1 MKNTKMK
8 NIIGI
13 FIITVVLLITGCK
26 ETPVEKE
33 VIIVPAETIVVPA
46 KTVVVEKEPA
56 AKSTSISLDKK
67 GVELKSEELDVK
79 IKND

>member
-13 FIITVVLLITGCK
+13 FVVAVALMTMGCK
-26 ETPVEKE
+26 ETPAEKE
-33 VIIVPAETIVVPA
+33 VIIVPTN
-46 KTVVVEKEPA
+46 TVEVEKAPA
-56 AKSTSISLDKK
+56 ENSTSISLDKK

>member
-1 MKNTKMK
+1 MK
-8 NIIGI
+8 NIIGFI
-13 FIITVVLLITGCK
+13 IITVVLLIMGCK

-33 VIIVPAETIVVPA
+33 IIIVPA
-46 KTVVVEKEPA
+46 KTVVIEKAPP

-67 GVELKSEELDVK
+67 GVELKSKELDVK

>member
-8 NIIGI
+8 NSIGLFMI
-13 FIITVVLLITGCK
+13 AVVLLIMGCK

-33 VIIVPAETIVVPA
+33 VIIVPT

-56 AKSTSISLDKK
+56 EKSTSISLDKK

>member
-8 NIIGI
+8 NSIGLFMI
-13 FIITVVLLITGCK
+13 AVVLLIMGCK

-33 VIIVPAETIVVPA
+33 VIIVPT

-56 AKSTSISLDKK
+56 EKSTSISLDKK
-67 GVELKSEELDVK
+67 GVELKTKELDVE

>member
-8 NIIGI
+8 NSIGF
-13 FIITVVLLITGCK
+13 FIITVVLMIMGCK
-26 ETPVEKE
+26 ETPAEKE
-33 VIIVPAETIVVPA
+33 VIIVPAKTI
-46 KTVVVEKEPA
+46 VVEKEAPE
-56 AKSTSISLDKK
+56 KSTSISLDKK

>member
-8 NIIGI
+8 NIIG
-13 FIITVVLLITGCK
+13 FFMITVVLMVMGCK
-26 ETPVEKE
+26 ETPAEKE
-33 VIIVPAETIVVPA
+33 VIIVPT
-46 KTVVVEKEPA
+46 KTVVVEKEAP

>member
-1 MKNTKMK
+1 MKNTKMKNTKMK
-8 NIIGI
+8 NIIG
-13 FIITVVLLITGCK
+13 FFMITVALMIMGCK
-26 ETPVEKE
+26 ETPAEKE
-33 VIIVPAETIVVPA
+33 VIIVPA
-46 KTVVVEKEPA
+46 KTVVVEKDAP

>member
-8 NIIGI
+8 NIIG
-13 FIITVVLLITGCK
+13 FFMITVVLMIMGCK
-26 ETPVEKE
+26 ETPAEKE
-33 VIIVPAETIVVPA
+33 VIIVPAKTIVI
-46 KTVVVEKEPA
+46 EKEAP

>member
-8 NIIGI
+8 NFVGF
-13 FIITVVLLITGCK
+13 FIITVALLIMGCK

-33 VIIVPAETIVVPA
+33 VIIVPA
-46 KTVVVEKEPA
+46 KTVVIEKEAP

>member
-8 NIIGI
+8 NIIG
-13 FIITVVLLITGCK
+13 FFMITVALMIMGCK
-26 ETPVEKE
+26 ETPAEKE
-33 VIIVPAETIVVPA
+33 VIIVPA
-46 KTVVVEKEPA
+46 KTVVVEKDAP

>member
-1 MKNTKMK
+1 MKITKMK
-8 NIIGI
+8 NIIGF
-13 FIITVVLLITGCK
+13 FIITVVIMIMGCK

-33 VIIVPAETIVVPA
+33 VIIVPA
-46 KTVVVEKEPA
+46 KTVVVEKAPP

-67 GVELKSEELDVK
+67 GVELKTEELDVE

>member
-8 NIIGI
+8 NIIG
-13 FIITVVLLITGCK
+13 FFMITVVLMIMGCK
-26 ETPVEKE
+26 ETPAEKE
-33 VIIVPAETIVVPA
+33 VIIVPA
-46 KTVVVEKEPA
+46 KTVVIEKEAP

>member
-13 FIITVVLLITGCK
+13 FIITVVLMIMGCK

-33 VIIVPAETIVVPA
+33 VIIVPT
-46 KTVVVEKEPA
+46 KTVVVEKDAP

>member
-8 NIIGI
+8 NIIGF
-13 FIITVVLLITGCK
+13 FIMAVVLMITGCK

-33 VIIVPAETIVVPA
+33 VIIVPS
-46 KTVVVEKEPA
+46 KTVIVEKAPA
-56 AKSTSISLDKK
+56 EKSTSITLDKK

-79 IKND
+79 IEND

>member
-8 NIIGI
+8 NIIG
-13 FIITVVLLITGCK
+13 FLMITVVLMIMGCK
-26 ETPVEKE
+26 ETPAEKE
-33 VIIVPAETIVVPA
+33 VIIVPTKTI
-46 KTVVVEKEPA
+46 VVEKETP

>member
-8 NIIGI
+8 NIIGL
-13 FIITVVLLITGCK
+13 FIITFVLMIMGCK

-33 VIIVPAETIVVPA
+33 VIIVLT
-46 KTVVVEKEPA
+46 KTVVVEKDAP

>member
-8 NIIGI
+8 NIIGF
-13 FIITVVLLITGCK
+13 FIITVILMITGCK
-26 ETPVEKE
+26 ETPAEKE
-33 VIIVPAETIVVPA
+33 VIIVPAQ
-46 KTVVVEKEPA
+46 TVVVEKEAP

>member
-8 NIIGI
+8 NIIG
-13 FIITVVLLITGCK
+13 FFMITVVLLIMGCK

-33 VIIVPAETIVVPA
+33 VIILPA
-46 KTVVVEKEPA
+46 KTVVVEKAPE
-56 AKSTSISLDKK
+56 KSTSISLDKK

>member
-13 FIITVVLLITGCK
+13 FMTAVVAMLIGCK

-33 VIIVPAETIVVPA
+33 VIIVPT
-46 KTVVVEKEPA
+46 KTVVVEKAPEE
-56 AKSTSISLDKK
+56 KSTSISLDKK

-79 IKND
+79 IEND

>member
-8 NIIGI
+8 NTIGF
-13 FIITVVLLITGCK
+13 FIITVVLLIMGCK

-33 VIIVPAETIVVPA
+33 VIIVPT

-56 AKSTSISLDKK
+56 EKSTSISLDKK
-67 GVELKSEELDVK
+67 GVELKTKELDVE

>member
-1 MKNTKMK
+1 MVM
-8 NIIGI
+8 
-13 FIITVVLLITGCK
+13 GCK
-26 ETPVEKE
+26 ETPAEKE
-33 VIIVPAETIVVPA
+33 VIIVPTKTI
-46 KTVVVEKEPA
+46 VVEKEAP

>member
-13 FIITVVLLITGCK
+13 FMIAVALIIMGCK
-26 ETPVEKE
+26 ETPAEKE
-33 VIIVPAETIVVPA
+33 VIIVPT
-46 KTVVVEKEPA
+46 KTVVVEKAPEE
-56 AKSTSISLDKK
+56 KSTSISLDKK

>member
-8 NIIGI
+8 NIIGF
-13 FIITVVLLITGCK
+13 FIITVVVMIMGCK

-33 VIIVPAETIVVPA
+33 VIIVPA
-46 KTVVVEKEPA
+46 KTVVVEKEVPE
-56 AKSTSISLDKK
+56 KSTSISLDKK

>member
-8 NIIGI
+8 NTIG
-13 FIITVVLLITGCK
+13 FLMITIVLMVMGCK
-26 ETPVEKE
+26 ETPAEKE
-33 VIIVPAETIVVPA
+33 VIIVPTKTIVV
-46 KTVVVEKEPA
+46 EKDAPS
-56 AKSTSISLDKK
+56 KSTSISLDKK

>member
-8 NIIGI
+8 NIIG
-13 FIITVVLLITGCK
+13 FFMITVVLMIMGCK
-26 ETPVEKE
+26 ETPAEKE
-33 VIIVPAETIVVPA
+33 VIIVPTKTI
-46 KTVVVEKEPA
+46 VVEKEAP

>member
-8 NIIGI
+8 NSIG
-13 FIITVVLLITGCK
+13 FFMITVVLLIMSCK

-33 VIIVPAETIVVPA
+33 VIIVPT

-56 AKSTSISLDKK
+56 EKSTSISLDKK
-67 GVELKSEELDVK
+67 GVELKTKELDVE

>member
-1 MKNTKMK
+1 MKNTNMK
-8 NIIGI
+8 NIIG
-13 FIITVVLLITGCK
+13 FFMITVVLMIMGCK

-33 VIIVPAETIVVPA
+33 VIIVPTKTIVV
-46 KTVVVEKEPA
+46 EKAPP

-79 IKND
+79 IKNE